1 MFVFAIETNG
11 KTVALVREENRYTLD
26 GFLNGK
32 RKDGRGLRELLLS
45 IEEGGG
51 TLIWDGVSPFTA
63 RLATSKEDSDYCHE
77 LEATGTR
84 ESDSE
89 SVWFPVLDK
98 SASEAVVAAFRKQ
111 RLIAA

>member
-32 RKDGRGLRELLLS
+32 RKDGRELRELLLS
-45 IEEGGG
+45 VQEGGG
-51 TLIWDGVSPFTA
+51 TQIWDGSSPFTV
-63 RLATSKEDSDYCHE
+63 RLATPEEDSDYCHE
-77 LEATGTR
+77 LELAGIP

-89 SVWFPVLDK
+89 SIWFPVLSE
-98 SASEAVVAAFRKQ
+98 SASKAVVAAFRKQ